1 MSVLLVVREEQ
12 HRDSLVNIGSE
23 IARVK
28 ECQLHVL
35 QISDGKVGS
44 GLPELIWSEEA
55 EMQLCH
61 VETVN
66 SECTIKAAALS
77 VKSDLLIIHDASDH
91 SATQKRVV
99 NDLMQDVACE
109 VMVVRMGE
117 RDLGAHIGKILIP
130 SSGGRHSRAALRLAD
145 KLSPNNSTA
154 LYVEPDVDEVSESV
168 GFAHLHRY
176 VKRAGIS
183 LDSMHCHVELDDN
196 PFLGIRREAEAGD
209 YGLLIIGASG
219 HSSVRKKL
227 FGTLPEKLMKGDQ
240 GMSVAVIRAAHPIRD
255 RFMNKVERLLHVN
268 VPQLNREERVTLF
281 DEVGEKSSWS
291 FDFAVLMVLATS
303 IAGLG
308 LLADSGAVV
317 IGAMLVAPL
326 MMPLLGGG
334 LSLVQGNWPL
344 WKNCQIAV
352 LLGFLSALFIGVLLG
367 LFARVLD
374 MSLTAQ
380 LIARGEPSTLDLGIA
395 FISGVAASYCLARP
409 KLSGAL
415 AGVAIAAALVPPI
428 ATTGIC
434 LALGQFT
441 VAQGAALLF
450 GTNVVAIVLGA
461 AVNFYIAGIRG
472 KKRANGVW
480 AQRFFIIFAL
490 LMAGLLVPLSSALIS
505 RIAGP
510 EEVKIALKEE
520 ADLHGIQVKKVLRG
534 AYVDGVQELDI
545 LLESSRPLTDRVM
558 RALKL
563 RAEKETGKKIKLKI
577 RTLLVDEM

>member
-12 HRDSLVNIGSE
+12 HRESLVNIGLE
-23 IARVK
+23 IARAK
-28 ECQLHVL
+28 DIPLYVL

-44 GLPELIWSEEA
+44 GIPDITWEEGA
-55 EMQLCH
+55 EMQTCH
-61 VETVN
+61 VKTVN
-66 SECTIKAAALS
+66 SERTIKDTVTS
-77 VKSDLLIIHDASDH
+77 VKSDILIIHDASDH

-117 RDLGAHIGKILIP
+117 RDIEADIGKILVP
-130 SSGGRHSRAALRLAD
+130 CSGGRHSRVALRLAD

-183 LDSMHCHVELDDN
+183 LDTMRCHVELDDN

-209 YGLLIIGASG
+209 YGLMIIGASG

-240 GMSVAVIRAAHPIRD
+240 GMSVAVVRAARPMKD
-255 RFMNKVERLLHVN
+255 RFMNKFERLLHLN
-268 VPQLNREERVTLF
+268 VPQLKREERVALF
-281 DEVGEKSSWS
+281 DEVGEKSKWS
-291 FDFAVLMVLATS
+291 FDFAVLMILATS

-344 WKNCQIAV
+344 WRNCQTAV
-352 LLGFLSALFIGVLLG
+352 LLGFLSALTIGAILG
-367 LFARVLD
+367 LIARALS
-374 MSLTAQ
+374 MPLTSQ
-380 LIARGEPSTLDLGIA
+380 LLARGEPSTLDLGVA
-395 FISGVAASYCLARP
+395 FFSGIAASYCLARP
-409 KLSGAL
+409 KLSSAL

-450 GTNVVAIVLGA
+450 GTNVVAIVIGA

-472 KKRANGVW
+472 KQRAHGAW
-480 AQRFFIIFAL
+480 SQRFFIIFAL

-510 EEVKIALKEE
+510 EEVKLALKEE
-520 ADLHGIQVKKVLRG
+520 AELHDIKINKVLRG
-534 AYVDGVQELDI
+534 AYIDGVQELEI
-545 LLESSRPLTDRVM
+545 LLESPRPLTDQVM
-558 RALKL
+558 QALKR
-563 RAEKETGKKIKLKI
+563 RAEKETGKRIKLKI